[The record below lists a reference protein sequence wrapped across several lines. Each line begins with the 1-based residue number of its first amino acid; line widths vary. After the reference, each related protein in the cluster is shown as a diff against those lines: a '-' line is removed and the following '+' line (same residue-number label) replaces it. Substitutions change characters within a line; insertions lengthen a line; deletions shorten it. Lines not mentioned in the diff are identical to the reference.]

1 MQFDLFDCEPLYD
14 KIFGADETRPYT
26 GNFGSAGYGS
36 RKLVRIMGSLFMIS
50 LIALVL
56 SIFGKILTFAK
67 FRPEPLRSKISGNL
81 DKIYWNYVLSFI
93 KQNFIMLV
101 MGSLLNITDIEMPGQ
116 EPPSRRL
123 EVQTLGIA
131 G

>member
-1 MQFDLFDCEPLYD
+1 VQFDLFDCEPLYE

-36 RKLVRIMGSLFMIS
+36 RKLVRIMGSLFMMS
-50 LIALVL
+50 LIALGL

-67 FRPEPLRSKISGNL
+67 FLPEPLRSKISGNL

-101 MGSLLNITDIEMPGQ
+101 MGSILNITNIEMPVPQ
-116 EPPSRRL
+116 PPSRRL
-123 EVQTLGIA
+123 EI
-131 G
+131 

>member
-1 MQFDLFDCEPLYD
+1 MQFDLFDCEPLYE

-36 RKLVRIMGSLFMIS
+36 RKLVRIMGSLFMMS
-50 LIALVL
+50 LIALGL

-67 FRPEPLRSKISGNL
+67 FLPEPLRSKISGNL

-101 MGSLLNITDIEMPGQ
+101 MGSILNITNIEMPVPQ
-116 EPPSRRL
+116 PPYRRL
-123 EVQTLGIA
+123 EI
-131 G
+131 

>member
-1 MQFDLFDCEPLYD
+1 MQFDLFDCGPLYE

-36 RKLVRIMGSLFMIS
+36 RKLVRIMGSLFMMS
-50 LIALVL
+50 LIALGL

-67 FRPEPLRSKISGNL
+67 FLPEPLRSKISGNL

-101 MGSLLNITDIEMPGQ
+101 MGSILNITNIEMPVPQ
-116 EPPSRRL
+116 PPSRRL
-123 EVQTLGIA
+123 EI
-131 G
+131 

>member
-67 FRPEPLRSKISGNL
+67 FLPEPLRSKISGNL

-101 MGSLLNITDIEMPGQ
+101 MVGILNITNTEIPVPR
-116 EPPSRRL
+116 PPSRRL
-123 EVQTLGIA
+123 EVQNLGIA

>member
-1 MQFDLFDCEPLYD
+1 MQFDLFDCEPLYE

-36 RKLVRIMGSLFMIS
+36 RKLVRIMGSLFMMS
-50 LIALVL
+50 LIALGL

-67 FRPEPLRSKISGNL
+67 FLPEPLRSKISGNL

-101 MGSLLNITDIEMPGQ
+101 MGSILNITNIEMPVPQ
-116 EPPSRRL
+116 PPSRRL
-123 EVQTLGIA
+123 EI
-131 G
+131 

>member
-1 MQFDLFDCEPLYD
+1 
-14 KIFGADETRPYT
+14 
-26 GNFGSAGYGS
+26 
-36 RKLVRIMGSLFMIS
+36 MIS

-67 FRPEPLRSKISGNL
+67 FLPEPLRSKISGII

-101 MGSLLNITDIEMPGQ
+101 MGSILNITNIEMPVPQ
-116 EPPSRRL
+116 PTSRRL
-123 EVQTLGIA
+123 EVQTLGMT